1 MVDTDCFFQDENKQN
16 IILVCPHCGQK
27 LRIPKKSNQ
36 LQITCTKCGYLFS
49 FRYGSGF
56 DIGELFILKEPY
68 EFKLMIAG
76 FVIVILGILANF
88 ILSKLPYE
96 YFYYSTFLSGMIQLS
111 PCLGAL
117 LIFIMLLTM
126 VENFAAL
133 VDYFGIK
140 RLYISNKGLAL
151 FDKENNAKT
160 IIRWRQITDIRLKV
174 RKYYVMW
181 SLPVGSQPDGIEL
194 TMDENKLYLPLL
206 KYFNDHDRE
215 RITTLIQSYL
225 HIICF
230 MPEKK

>member
-1 MVDTDCFFQDENKQN
+1 MVDADCFFQDENMQN
-16 IILVCPHCGQK
+16 IILICPNCGQK
-27 LRIPKKSNQ
+27 LRIPKKSSQ
-36 LQITCTKCGYLFS
+36 LQITCTKCSFLFS

-56 DIGELFILKEPY
+56 DIGELFILKDPY

-76 FVIVILGILANF
+76 LVIIILGVLANI

-111 PCLGAL
+111 PCLGVL
-117 LIFIMLLTM
+117 LIFIMFLTM
-126 VENFAAL
+126 VENSDAL
-133 VDYFGIK
+133 VDYYGIK

-151 FDKENNAKT
+151 FDKKNNAKT
-160 IIRWRQITDIRLKV
+160 IIRWHQITNIRLKV
-174 RKYYVMW
+174 RKYYIMW

-194 TMDENKLYLPLL
+194 TINENKLYLPLL
-206 KYFNDHDRE
+206 KFFNDHDIE

-225 HIICF
+225 HIFYF